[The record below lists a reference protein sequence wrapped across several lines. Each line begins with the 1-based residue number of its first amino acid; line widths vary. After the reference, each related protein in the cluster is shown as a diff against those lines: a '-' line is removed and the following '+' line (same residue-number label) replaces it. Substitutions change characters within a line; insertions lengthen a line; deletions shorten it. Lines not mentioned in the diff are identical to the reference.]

1 MQTSSIAESPS
12 PHAARAAEHGGEHV
26 DVTVVLPVHNEV
38 GHVREEIERVRAA
51 LAASRHSFEL
61 LVIDDGS
68 TDGSKEVLA
77 QVQGIELVDLPQ
89 NHGVGFA
96 RRLGTRLARGEVVVW
111 TDVDMSYPN
120 DKIPELVDSLED
132 WCDQVVGARRTEEG
146 THVWARK
153 PAKWFI
159 RNLACFLVQTHIPDL
174 NSGFRAMRRSVALPY
189 LHLLPNGFSC
199 VSTITL
205 CFLSNGHGVR
215 YVDIDYAK
223 RAGHSKFRY
232 FHDTYQYLLQVV
244 RMVMTFNPLRVF
256 LPLGGLLL
264 AIAVGKVLYDTF
276 NRDFWITTNAVILT
290 VVAWQVIS
298 IGLLADLICRLNDPT
313 RQGRTELQDL
323 EAMRQLRRR

>member
-1 MQTSSIAESPS
+1 MTTSTLAESHLRS
-12 PHAARAAEHGGEHV
+12 TGDDRHAV

-38 GHVREEIERVRAA
+38 GHVREEIERVRRA
-51 LAASRHSFEL
+51 LAASSYSYEL
-61 LVIDDGS
+61 MVVDDGS
-68 TDGSKEVLA
+68 TDGSKEVLR
-77 QVQGIELVDLPQ
+77 QIDDIELVDLPQ

-96 RRLGTRLARGEVVVW
+96 RRLGTRLARGDVVVW

-120 DKIPELVDSLED
+120 DRIPELVDALED

-146 THVWARK
+146 THAWARK

-159 RNLACFLVQTHIPDL
+159 RRLACFLVQSHIPDL
-174 NSGFRAMRRSVALPY
+174 NSGFRAFRRSVSLPY

-215 YVDIDYAK
+215 YVPIDYAT
-223 RAGHSKFRY
+223 RAGRSKFRY
-232 FHDTYQYLLQVV
+232 FHDTYNYLLQVV

-256 LPLGGLLL
+256 LPAGGLLL
-264 AIAVGKVLYDTF
+264 LMAVGKVAWDAW

-313 RQGRTELQDL
+313 RQRPTQLQELDAL
-323 EAMRQLRRR
+323 RHVRQRRG